1 MAVDRDKVLQT
12 AQKLVERK
20 RFDKAIVEYQ
30 KLVAED
36 PKDVRTLLKIGDLYL
51 KTEEY
56 VEAIT
61 TYERVGQFYSLQGFA
76 LKAIAV
82 YKQIREIIHKHVP
95 QYEDRFGHIVPRL
108 AEIYTQLGLT
118 SDALAAYD
126 EVATRLL
133 RAGRDRDAID
143 IFKRV
148 VDLDPNNPLAYLR
161 LAEALIRV
169 RDYDGAIQRFGTAAE
184 LLLKLGR
191 RDDALK
197 VVERLLQHR
206 PDARFARMAAE
217 IYLDRGDPSDGM
229 SALTKLQIAFKEN
242 PRDLETLALL
252 ARAFDLLG
260 QPAKAIEVQK
270 ESARIAK
277 EAGRVDQFT
286 ALISALVARAPN
298 DEGVRQLA
306 AQLVPS
312 SRSTRASI
320 DVEIDEDDEDDEDD
334 EAEEL
339 EVEDAEPSS
348 AAPIPLRASQPS
360 TSPVASPRQLV
371 AHAES
376 LRRDRQYDK
385 AIALLKGGVARL
397 PGARELRE
405 KLCDILIEAGD
416 QDGAVEQMLAFAQQL
431 SGEGAVDDAAR
442 LLDEVLLLE
451 PGNAQA
457 TEMLNL
463 LGYAVPQEDE
473 LADEEHTGPEVSPT
487 AGENDAYASEVPS
500 QDLYDPDAPLP
511 AYTLDEDG
519 VVEALPRRPQLVTH
533 LDDPFANEPPLPSF
547 PIDDVEEVEDVEDV
561 EPLEE
566 LEDVDDEEETASVN
580 PSRSPGHPLAV
591 AASQAPPAPSS
602 MPPPPVL
609 AAPPALYS
617 PASGRPASVRPAS
630 ARSVPP
636 GSLRRADALD
646 EDALEEVEFFA
657 QHGMFEEARNILE
670 EQLARLPNHP
680 LLMERLREVTELAS
694 ETHVA
699 RAATDNESGTRA
711 VPRGSER
718 PDEDRAFD
726 IAESLKMIDELEIAP
741 GSVTGVQDDPRQ
753 ISVESVFEQ
762 FKAGVAA
769 QISESDAST
778 HYDLGVA
785 YKEMG
790 LYADAIAEFELAARD
805 PGRECVCQSMI
816 GVTHLQM
823 GNIEAGIDALI
834 RGLHASHKTVEQ
846 ELALTYEIANAYEM
860 RGVPEQA
867 LYYFQRVARMSPSYS
882 DPRGSVAER
891 LRRIDVPKPAA
902 RAVGAEMIADEFDAA
917 FDDLLPS
924 GKLP

>member
-30 KLVAED
+30 KLVADD

-148 VDLDPNNPLAYLR
+148 VDLDTNNPLAYLR

-169 RDYDGAIQRFGTAAE
+169 RDYDAAIQRFGTAAE

-277 EAGRVDQFT
+277 EAGRVDQFAALVS
-286 ALISALVARAPN
+286 ALITRAPN

-306 AQLVPS
+306 SQIAPS

-320 DVEIDEDDEDDEDD
+320 DVELDEGEDDE

-339 EVEDAEPSS
+339 DVEDDEPAS
-348 AAPIPLRASQPS
+348 AVPIPLRASQPS
-360 TSPVASPRQLV
+360 TSPIASPRQLV

-376 LRRDRQYDK
+376 LRRDRQYEK
-385 AIALLKGGVARL
+385 AVALLKGGVARL
-397 PGARELRE
+397 PAARELRE
-405 KLCDILIEAGD
+405 KLCDVLIEAGD
-416 QDGAVEQMLAFAQQL
+416 QDAAVEQMLAFAQQL
-431 SGEGAVDDAAR
+431 ASEDAVDDAAR
-442 LLDEVLLLE
+442 LLDEVLLLD

-473 LADEEHTGPEVSPT
+473 LADEEHAEPEASPT

-519 VVEALPRRPQLVTH
+519 VVEALPRRPELVTH

-547 PIDDVEEVEDVEDV
+547 PIEDVEEVEDVE
-561 EPLEE
+561 E
-566 LEDVDDEEETASVN
+566 LEAIDEEEEETASVN
-580 PSRSPGHPLAV
+580 PSRVPEHPLAV
-591 AASQAPPAPSS
+591 AASQAPPPASS
-602 MPPPPVL
+602 IPPPPVL
-609 AAPPALYS
+609 AAPPPALYS
-617 PASGRPASVRPAS
+617 PVSGRPASVRPAS
-630 ARSVPP
+630 GRSVPP

-657 QHGMFEEARNILE
+657 QHGMFDEARNILE

-694 ETHVA
+694 DARGVV

-726 IAESLKMIDELEIAP
+726 IAESLKMIDELEVVP

-790 LYADAIAEFELAARD
+790 LYADAIGEFELAARD

-917 FDDLLPS
+917 FDDMLPS

>member
-20 RFDKAIVEYQ
+20 RYDKAIAEYQ

-229 SALTKLQIAFKEN
+229 AALTKLQIAFKEN

-277 EAGRVDQFT
+277 EAGRVDQLT
-286 ALISALVARAPN
+286 ALVSALVARAPN

-312 SRSTRASI
+312 SRGTRASI
-320 DVEIDEDDEDDEDD
+320 DVELDEDDED

-348 AAPIPLRASQPS
+348 AAPIPLRAAQPS
-360 TSPVASPRQLV
+360 TAPVTSPRQLV

-376 LRRDRQYDK
+376 LRRERQYDK
-385 AIALLKGGVARL
+385 AVALLKGGVARL
-397 PGARELRE
+397 PAARELRE

-416 QDGAVEQMLAFAQQL
+416 QDGAIEQMLAFAQQL

-451 PGNAQA
+451 PGHVQA

-473 LADEEHTGPEVSPT
+473 LSDEEHTGPEVSPT
-487 AGENDAYASEVPS
+487 ANDAYASEVPS

-519 VVEALPRRPQLVTH
+519 VVEALPRRPELVTH

-547 PIDDVEEVEDVEDV
+547 PIDDVEEVEDVE
-561 EPLEE
+561 PLEE
-566 LEDVDDEEETASVN
+566 LEDIDDEEETASVV

-609 AAPPALYS
+609 APPPALYS
-617 PASGRPASVRPAS
+617 PAPPRPASVRPAS
-630 ARSVPP
+630 GRSVPP
-636 GSLRRADALD
+636 GSGRRADALD

-694 ETHVA
+694 QTRGA

-726 IAESLKMIDELEIAP
+726 IAESLKMIDELEVAP

-769 QISESDAST
+769 QISEGDAST

-816 GVTHLQM
+816 GVTYLQM

-846 ELALTYEIANAYEM
+846 ELALTYEIADAYEM

>member
-20 RFDKAIVEYQ
+20 RFDKAIAEYQ

-286 ALISALVARAPN
+286 ALVCALVARAPN

-306 AQLVPS
+306 AQLAPS
-312 SRSTRASI
+312 SKSTRASI
-320 DVEIDEDDEDDEDD
+320 DIEIDEDDE

-360 TSPVASPRQLV
+360 TAPVASPRQLV

-376 LRRDRQYDK
+376 LRRDRQYEK
-385 AIALLKGGVARL
+385 AIALLKGGIARL
-397 PGARELRE
+397 PAVRELRE
-405 KLCDILIEAGD
+405 KLCDVLIEAGD

-442 LLDEVLLLE
+442 LLDEVLLLD
-451 PGNAQA
+451 PGHAQA

-473 LADEEHTGPEVSPT
+473 LADEEHTGPEVSPA

-519 VVEALPRRPQLVTH
+519 VVEALPRRPHLVTH

-547 PIDDVEEVEDVEDV
+547 PIDDVEEVEDV

-580 PSRSPGHPLAV
+580 PSRSPGHPLAI

-617 PASGRPASVRPAS
+617 PASSRPASG
-630 ARSVPP
+630 RSVPP

-680 LLMERLREVTELAS
+680 LLMERLREVTELSSDAR
-694 ETHVA
+694 VA
-699 RAATDNESGTRA
+699 RAATDNESGTRV

-726 IAESLKMIDELEIAP
+726 IAESLKMIDELEVAP

-769 QISESDAST
+769 QISEGDAST

-860 RGVPEQA
+860 RGLPEQA

>member
-20 RFDKAIVEYQ
+20 RFDKAIAEYQ
-30 KLVAED
+30 KLVADD

-169 RDYDGAIQRFGTAAE
+169 RDYDAAIQRFGTAAE

-217 IYLDRGDPSDGM
+217 IYLDRGDQSDAM

-286 ALISALVARAPN
+286 ALVSALITRAPN

-306 AQLVPS
+306 SQIAPS
-312 SRSTRASI
+312 SRNTRASI
-320 DVEIDEDDEDDEDD
+320 DVELEEEEDE

-339 EVEDAEPSS
+339 DVEDDEPAS
-348 AAPIPLRASQPS
+348 AVPIPLRASQPS
-360 TSPVASPRQLV
+360 TSPIASPRQLV

-385 AIALLKGGVARL
+385 AVALLKGGVARL
-397 PGARELRE
+397 PAARELRE
-405 KLCDILIEAGD
+405 KLCDVLIEAGD
-416 QDGAVEQMLAFAQQL
+416 QDAAVEQMLAFAQQL
-431 SGEGAVDDAAR
+431 ASEDAVDDAAR
-442 LLDEVLLLE
+442 LLDEVLLLD
-451 PGNAQA
+451 PDNAQA

-463 LGYAVPQEDE
+463 LGYAVPQEEE
-473 LADEEHTGPEVSPT
+473 LAEEDAAGLEASPT

-519 VVEALPRRPQLVTH
+519 VVEALPRRPELVTH

-547 PIDDVEEVEDVEDV
+547 PIEDVEEVEDVE
-561 EPLEE
+561 E
-566 LEDVDDEEETASVN
+566 LEAIDDEEEETASVN
-580 PSRSPGHPLAV
+580 PSRAPEHPLAV
-591 AASQAPPAPSS
+591 AASQAPPPASS
-602 MPPPPVL
+602 IPPPPVL
-609 AAPPALYS
+609 AAPPPALYS
-617 PASGRPASVRPAS
+617 PVSGRPASVRPVS
-630 ARSVPP
+630 GRSVPP

-657 QHGMFEEARNILE
+657 QHGMFDEARNILE

-694 ETHVA
+694 DARVV

-726 IAESLKMIDELEIAP
+726 IAESLKMIDELEVVP

-790 LYADAIAEFELAARD
+790 LYADAIGEFELAARD

-823 GNIEAGIDALI
+823 GDIEAGIDALI

-917 FDDLLPS
+917 FDDMLPS

>member
-30 KLVAED
+30 KLVADD

-148 VDLDPNNPLAYLR
+148 VDLDTNNPLAYLR

-169 RDYDGAIQRFGTAAE
+169 RDYDAAIQRFGTAAE

-277 EAGRVDQFT
+277 EAGRVDQFAALVS
-286 ALISALVARAPN
+286 ALITRAPN

-306 AQLVPS
+306 SQIAPS

-320 DVEIDEDDEDDEDD
+320 DVELDEGEGDDE

-339 EVEDAEPSS
+339 DVEDDEPAS
-348 AAPIPLRASQPS
+348 AVPIPLRASQPS
-360 TSPVASPRQLV
+360 TSPIASPRQLV

-385 AIALLKGGVARL
+385 AVALLKGGVARL
-397 PGARELRE
+397 PAARELRE
-405 KLCDILIEAGD
+405 KLCDVLIEAGD
-416 QDGAVEQMLAFAQQL
+416 QDAAVEQMLAFAQQL
-431 SGEGAVDDAAR
+431 ASEDAVDDAAR
-442 LLDEVLLLE
+442 LLDEVLLLD

-473 LADEEHTGPEVSPT
+473 LADEEHAEPEASPT

-519 VVEALPRRPQLVTH
+519 VVEALPRRPELVTH

-547 PIDDVEEVEDVEDV
+547 PIEDVEEVEDVE
-561 EPLEE
+561 E
-566 LEDVDDEEETASVN
+566 LEAIDDEEEETASVN
-580 PSRSPGHPLAV
+580 PSRAPEHPLAV
-591 AASQAPPAPSS
+591 AASQAPPPASS
-602 MPPPPVL
+602 IPPPPVL
-609 AAPPALYS
+609 AAPPPALYS
-617 PASGRPASVRPAS
+617 PVSGRPASVRPAS
-630 ARSVPP
+630 GRSVPP

-657 QHGMFEEARNILE
+657 QHGMFDEARNILE

-694 ETHVA
+694 DARGVV

-726 IAESLKMIDELEIAP
+726 IAESLKMIDELEVVP
-741 GSVTGVQDDPRQ
+741 SSVTGVQDDPRQ

-790 LYADAIAEFELAARD
+790 LYADAIGEFELAARD

-917 FDDLLPS
+917 FDDMLPS

>member
-20 RFDKAIVEYQ
+20 RFDKAIAEYQ
-30 KLVAED
+30 KLVADD

-169 RDYDGAIQRFGTAAE
+169 RDYDAAIQRFGTAAE

-242 PRDLETLALL
+242 PKDLETLALL

-286 ALISALVARAPN
+286 ALVSALITRAPN

-306 AQLVPS
+306 AQIAPS
-312 SRSTRASI
+312 SRNTRASI
-320 DVEIDEDDEDDEDD
+320 DVELDEEEDEDE

-339 EVEDAEPSS
+339 DVEDDEPAS
-348 AAPIPLRASQPS
+348 AVPIPLRASQPS
-360 TSPVASPRQLV
+360 TSPIASPRQLV

-385 AIALLKGGVARL
+385 AVALLKGGVARL
-397 PGARELRE
+397 PAARELRE
-405 KLCDILIEAGD
+405 KLCDVLIEAGD
-416 QDGAVEQMLAFAQQL
+416 QDAAVEQMLAFAQQL
-431 SGEGAVDDAAR
+431 ASEDAVDDAAR
-442 LLDEVLLLE
+442 LLDEVLLLD

-473 LADEEHTGPEVSPT
+473 LAEEDAAGPEASPMV
-487 AGENDAYASEVPS
+487 GENDAYASEVPS

-519 VVEALPRRPQLVTH
+519 VVEALPRRPELVTH

-547 PIDDVEEVEDVEDV
+547 PIEDVEEVEDVE
-561 EPLEE
+561 E
-566 LEDVDDEEETASVN
+566 LEAIDDEEEETASVN
-580 PSRSPGHPLAV
+580 PSRVPEHPLAV
-591 AASQAPPAPSS
+591 AASQAPPPASS
-602 MPPPPVL
+602 IPPPPVL
-609 AAPPALYS
+609 AAPPPALYS
-617 PASGRPASVRPAS
+617 PVSGRPASVRPVS
-630 ARSVPP
+630 GRSVPP

-694 ETHVA
+694 DPQVVRT
-699 RAATDNESGTRA
+699 ATDNESGTRA

-726 IAESLKMIDELEIAP
+726 IAESLKMIDELEVVP

-790 LYADAIAEFELAARD
+790 LYADAIGEFELAARD

-917 FDDLLPS
+917 FDDMLPS

>member
-1 MAVDRDKVLQT
+1 VAVDRDKVLQT

-20 RFDKAIVEYQ
+20 RFDKAIAEYQ
-30 KLVAED
+30 KLVADD

-169 RDYDGAIQRFGTAAE
+169 RDYDAAIQRFGTAAE

-242 PRDLETLALL
+242 PKDLETLALL

-286 ALISALVARAPN
+286 ALISALITRAPN

-306 AQLVPS
+306 AQIAPS
-312 SRSTRASI
+312 SRNTRASI
-320 DVEIDEDDEDDEDD
+320 DVELEEEDEEAEDE

-339 EVEDAEPSS
+339 DVEDDEPAS
-348 AAPIPLRASQPS
+348 AVPIPLRASQPS
-360 TSPVASPRQLV
+360 TSPIASPRQLV

-385 AIALLKGGVARL
+385 AVALLKGGVARL
-397 PGARELRE
+397 PAARELRE
-405 KLCDILIEAGD
+405 KLCDVLIEAGD
-416 QDGAVEQMLAFAQQL
+416 QDAAVEQMLAFAQQL
-431 SGEGAVDDAAR
+431 ASEDAVDDAAR
-442 LLDEVLLLE
+442 LLDEVLLLD

-463 LGYAVPQEDE
+463 LGYAVPQEEE
-473 LADEEHTGPEVSPT
+473 LAEEDAAGPEASPT

-519 VVEALPRRPQLVTH
+519 VVEALPRRPELVTH

-547 PIDDVEEVEDVEDV
+547 PIEDVEEVEDVE
-561 EPLEE
+561 E
-566 LEDVDDEEETASVN
+566 LEAIDDEEEETASVN
-580 PSRSPGHPLAV
+580 PSRVPEHPLAV
-591 AASQAPPAPSS
+591 AASQAPPPASS
-602 MPPPPVL
+602 IPPPPVL
-609 AAPPALYS
+609 AAPPPALYS
-617 PASGRPASVRPAS
+617 PVSGRPASVRPVS
-630 ARSVPP
+630 GRSVPP

-657 QHGMFEEARNILE
+657 QHGMFDEARNILE

-694 ETHVA
+694 DARGVV

-726 IAESLKMIDELEIAP
+726 IAESLKMIDELEVVP

-790 LYADAIAEFELAARD
+790 LYADAIGEFELAARD

-867 LYYFQRVARMSPSYS
+867 LYYFQRVARMSPSYG

-917 FDDLLPS
+917 FDDMLPS

>member
-1 MAVDRDKVLQT
+1 M
-12 AQKLVERK
+12 
-20 RFDKAIVEYQ
+20 
-30 KLVAED
+30 
-36 PKDVRTLLKIGDLYL
+36 
-51 KTEEY
+51 
-56 VEAIT
+56 
-61 TYERVGQFYSLQGFA
+61 
-76 LKAIAV
+76 
-82 YKQIREIIHKHVP
+82 
-95 QYEDRFGHIVPRL
+95 
-108 AEIYTQLGLT
+108 
-118 SDALAAYD
+118 
-126 EVATRLL
+126 
-133 RAGRDRDAID
+133 
-143 IFKRV
+143 
-148 VDLDPNNPLAYLR
+148 
-161 LAEALIRV
+161 
-169 RDYDGAIQRFGTAAE
+169 
-184 LLLKLGR
+184 
-191 RDDALK
+191 
-197 VVERLLQHR
+197 VERLLQHR

-277 EAGRVDQFT
+277 EAGRVDHFAALVS
-286 ALISALVARAPN
+286 ALITRAPN

-306 AQLVPS
+306 SQIAPS

-320 DVEIDEDDEDDEDD
+320 DVELDEGEGEGDDE

-339 EVEDAEPSS
+339 DVEDDEPAS
-348 AAPIPLRASQPS
+348 AVPIPLRASQPS
-360 TSPVASPRQLV
+360 TSPIASPRQLV

-385 AIALLKGGVARL
+385 AVALLKGGVARL
-397 PGARELRE
+397 PAARELRE
-405 KLCDILIEAGD
+405 KLCDVLIEAGD
-416 QDGAVEQMLAFAQQL
+416 QDAAVEQMLAFAQQL
-431 SGEGAVDDAAR
+431 ASEDAVDDAAR
-442 LLDEVLLLE
+442 LLDEVLLLD

-473 LADEEHTGPEVSPT
+473 LADEEHAEPEASPT

-519 VVEALPRRPQLVTH
+519 VVEALPRRPELVTH

-547 PIDDVEEVEDVEDV
+547 PIEDVEEVEDVE
-561 EPLEE
+561 E
-566 LEDVDDEEETASVN
+566 LEAIDDEEEETASVN
-580 PSRSPGHPLAV
+580 PSRAPEHPLAV
-591 AASQAPPAPSS
+591 AASQAPPPASS
-602 MPPPPVL
+602 IPPPPVL
-609 AAPPALYS
+609 AAPPPALYS
-617 PASGRPASVRPAS
+617 PVSGRPASVRPAS
-630 ARSVPP
+630 GRSVPP

-657 QHGMFEEARNILE
+657 QHGMFDEARNILE

-694 ETHVA
+694 DARGVV

-726 IAESLKMIDELEIAP
+726 IAESLKMIDELEVVP

-790 LYADAIAEFELAARD
+790 LYADAIGEFELAARD

-917 FDDLLPS
+917 FDDMLPS

>member
-20 RFDKAIVEYQ
+20 RYDKAIAEYQ

-277 EAGRVDQFT
+277 EAGRADQFA
-286 ALISALVARAPN
+286 ALVSALVARAPN

-312 SRSTRASI
+312 SRGTRASI
-320 DVEIDEDDEDDEDD
+320 DVEIDEDDED

-339 EVEDAEPSS
+339 EVEDVEPAS
-348 AAPIPLRASQPS
+348 AAPIPLRAAQPS
-360 TSPVASPRQLV
+360 TTPVTSPRQLV

-376 LRRDRQYDK
+376 LRRERQYDK
-385 AIALLKGGVARL
+385 AVALLKGGVARL
-397 PGARELRE
+397 PAARELRE

-416 QDGAVEQMLAFAQQL
+416 QDGAIEQMLAFAQQL

-451 PGNAQA
+451 PGHAQA

-473 LADEEHTGPEVSPT
+473 LSDEEHTGAEISPT
-487 AGENDAYASEVPS
+487 ANDAYASEVPS

-519 VVEALPRRPQLVTH
+519 VVEALPRRPELVTH

-547 PIDDVEEVEDVEDV
+547 PIDDVEEVEDVE
-561 EPLEE
+561 PLEE
-566 LEDVDDEEETASVN
+566 LEDIDDEEETASVN
-580 PSRSPGHPLAV
+580 PSRSPAHPLAV

-617 PASGRPASVRPAS
+617 PAPPRPASVRPAS
-630 ARSVPP
+630 GRSVPP
-636 GSLRRADALD
+636 GSGRRADALD

-694 ETHVA
+694 ETRGE

-726 IAESLKMIDELEIAP
+726 IAESLKMIDELEVAP

-769 QISESDAST
+769 QISEGDAST

-816 GVTHLQM
+816 GVTYLQM

-846 ELALTYEIANAYEM
+846 ELALTYEIADAYEM
-860 RGVPEQA
+860 RGAPEQA

>member
-12 AQKLVERK
+12 AQKFVERK

-51 KTEEY
+51 RTEEY

-95 QYEDRFGHIVPRL
+95 QHEDRFGHIVPRL

-169 RDYDGAIQRFGTAAE
+169 RDYDAAIQRFGTAAE

-277 EAGRVDQFT
+277 EAGRLDQFNV
-286 ALISALVARAPN
+286 LVSALVARAPN

-306 AQLVPS
+306 SQVGPA
-312 SRSTRASI
+312 RSTRASI
-320 DVEIDEDDEDDEDD
+320 DVELDEDEGDEP
-334 EAEEL
+334 EEL

-360 TSPVASPRQLV
+360 TTPVASPRQLV

-376 LRRDRQYDK
+376 FRRDRQYDK
-385 AIALLKGGVARL
+385 AVALLRGGIARL
-397 PGARELRE
+397 PAARELRE

-416 QDGAVEQMLAFAQQL
+416 QDGAVEEMLAFAHQL
-431 SGEGAVDDAAR
+431 AGEDAVDEAAR
-442 LLDEVLLLE
+442 LLDEVLLLD

-463 LGYAVPQEDE
+463 LGYAVPQEEE

-487 AGENDAYASEVPS
+487 SGENDAYASEVPS

-547 PIDDVEEVEDVEDV
+547 PIDDVEEVEEVEDV
-561 EPLEE
+561 EEVEE
-566 LEDVDDEEETASVN
+566 DDDDEETASVN
-580 PSRSPGHPLAV
+580 PSRSPAHPLAV
-591 AASQAPPAPSS
+591 AASQAPPAPSPSS

-617 PASGRPASVRPAS
+617 PSSVRPASVRPASARPAS

-657 QHGMFEEARNILE
+657 QHGMFEEARNLLE

-694 ETHVA
+694 QTRV
-699 RAATDNESGTRA
+699 ATDNQSGTRV

-726 IAESLKMIDELEIAP
+726 IAESLKMIDELEVAP

-753 ISVESVFEQ
+753 VSVESVFEQ

-769 QISESDAST
+769 QVSESDAST

-790 LYADAIAEFELAARD
+790 LYADAIAEFELASRD

-823 GNIEAGIDALI
+823 GDIEAGIDALI

-860 RGVPEQA
+860 LGVPEQA

-902 RAVGAEMIADEFDAA
+902 RAVGAEMIADEFDSA

>member
-20 RFDKAIVEYQ
+20 RFDKAIAEYQ
-30 KLVAED
+30 KLVADD

-169 RDYDGAIQRFGTAAE
+169 RDYDAAIQRFGTAAE

-242 PRDLETLALL
+242 PKDLETLALL

-286 ALISALVARAPN
+286 ALISALITRAPN

-306 AQLVPS
+306 AQIAPS
-312 SRSTRASI
+312 SRNTRASI
-320 DVEIDEDDEDDEDD
+320 DVELEEEENEEAE

-339 EVEDAEPSS
+339 DVEDDEPAS
-348 AAPIPLRASQPS
+348 AVPIPLRASQPS
-360 TSPVASPRQLV
+360 TSPIASPRQLV

-385 AIALLKGGVARL
+385 AVALLKGGVARL
-397 PGARELRE
+397 PAARELRE
-405 KLCDILIEAGD
+405 KLCDVLIEAGD
-416 QDGAVEQMLAFAQQL
+416 QDAAVEQMLAFAQQL
-431 SGEGAVDDAAR
+431 ASEDAVDDAAR
-442 LLDEVLLLE
+442 LLDEVLLLD

-463 LGYAVPQEDE
+463 LGYAVPQEEE
-473 LADEEHTGPEVSPT
+473 LAEEDAAGPGASPT

-519 VVEALPRRPQLVTH
+519 VVEALPRRPELVTH

-547 PIDDVEEVEDVEDV
+547 PIEDVEEVEDVE
-561 EPLEE
+561 E
-566 LEDVDDEEETASVN
+566 LEAIDDEEEETASVN
-580 PSRSPGHPLAV
+580 PSRVPEHPLAV
-591 AASQAPPAPSS
+591 AASQAPPPASS
-602 MPPPPVL
+602 IPPPPVL
-609 AAPPALYS
+609 AAPPPALYS
-617 PASGRPASVRPAS
+617 PVSGRPASVRPVS
-630 ARSVPP
+630 GRSVPP

-657 QHGMFEEARNILE
+657 QHGMFDEARNILE

-694 ETHVA
+694 DARGVV

-726 IAESLKMIDELEIAP
+726 IAESLKMIDELEVVP

-790 LYADAIAEFELAARD
+790 LYADAIGEFELAARD

-867 LYYFQRVARMSPSYS
+867 LYYFQRVARMSPSYG

-917 FDDLLPS
+917 FDDMLPS

>member
-12 AQKLVERK
+12 AQKFVERK
-20 RFDKAIVEYQ
+20 RFDKAIAEYQ

-51 KTEEY
+51 RTEEY

-118 SDALAAYD
+118 SDALTAYD

-169 RDYDGAIQRFGTAAE
+169 RDYDAAIQRFGTAAE

-277 EAGRVDQFT
+277 EAGRVDQFAT
-286 ALISALVARAPN
+286 LVAALVARAPN

-306 AQLVPS
+306 AQLAPNA
-312 SRSTRASI
+312 RNTRASI
-320 DVEIDEDDEDDEDD
+320 DVELEEDEDAD
-334 EAEEL
+334 AEEL

-348 AAPIPLRASQPS
+348 AAPIPLRASQP
-360 TSPVASPRQLV
+360 TTAPVASPRQLV
-371 AHAES
+371 AHAEN
-376 LRRDRQYDK
+376 LRRDHQYDK
-385 AIALLKGGVARL
+385 AITLLKGGVARL
-397 PGARELRE
+397 PSARELRE

-416 QDGAVEQMLAFAQQL
+416 QDGAVEQMLEFAEQL

-442 LLDEVLLLE
+442 LLDEVLLLD

-473 LADEEHTGPEVSPT
+473 LADEEHTGPEVSPP
-487 AGENDAYASEVPS
+487 ASENDAYASEVPS

-511 AYTLDEDG
+511 AYTLDEEG

-547 PIDDVEEVEDVEDV
+547 PIDDVEEVEEVEDVEDV
-561 EPLEE
+561 E
-566 LEDVDDEEETASVN
+566 DDDEETASVH

-591 AASQAPPAPSS
+591 AASQAPPAPSPSS

-617 PASGRPASVRPAS
+617 PASSRPPPARPAS
-630 ARSVPP
+630 ARPASGRSVPP
-636 GSLRRADALD
+636 GSRRADALD

-694 ETHVA
+694 QT
-699 RAATDNESGTRA
+699 RAATDNQSGTRV

-726 IAESLKMIDELEIAP
+726 IAESLKMIDELEVAP

-769 QISESDAST
+769 QISEGDAST

-790 LYADAIAEFELAARD
+790 LYADAIAEFELASRD

-902 RAVGAEMIADEFDAA
+902 RAVGAEMLADEFDAA

>member
-12 AQKLVERK
+12 AQKFVERK
-20 RFDKAIVEYQ
+20 RFDKAIAEYQ
-30 KLVAED
+30 KLVADD

-169 RDYDGAIQRFGTAAE
+169 RDYDVAIQRFGTAAE

-217 IYLDRGDPSDGM
+217 IYLDRGDGSDGM

-286 ALISALVARAPN
+286 ALVSALITRAPN

-306 AQLVPS
+306 AQIAPS
-312 SRSTRASI
+312 SRNTRASI
-320 DVEIDEDDEDDEDD
+320 DVELDENDEDD

-339 EVEDAEPSS
+339 DVEDDEPAS
-348 AAPIPLRASQPS
+348 AVPIPLRASQPS
-360 TSPVASPRQLV
+360 TSPIASPRQLV

-376 LRRDRQYDK
+376 FRRDRQYDK

-397 PGARELRE
+397 PAARELRE
-405 KLCDILIEAGD
+405 KLCDVLIEAGD

-431 SGEGAVDDAAR
+431 ASEDAVDDAAR

-451 PGNAQA
+451 PGHVQA

-463 LGYAVPQEDE
+463 LGYAVAQEEE
-473 LADEEHTGPEVSPT
+473 LAEEEHAEAEASPT

-519 VVEALPRRPQLVTH
+519 VVEALPRRPELVTH

-547 PIDDVEEVEDVEDV
+547 PIDDVEEVEDVE
-561 EPLEE
+561 ELEE
-566 LEDVDDEEETASVN
+566 IEEEEETASVH
-580 PSRSPGHPLAV
+580 PSRSPEHPLAV
-591 AASQAPPAPSS
+591 AASQAPPPASS
-602 MPPPPVL
+602 IPPPPVL

-617 PASGRPASVRPAS
+617 PAPGRPASVRPAPG
-630 ARSVPP
+630 RSVPP

-657 QHGMFEEARNILE
+657 QHGMFDEARNILE

-680 LLMERLREVTELAS
+680 LLMERLREVTELSS
-694 ETHVA
+694 EA
-699 RAATDNESGTRA
+699 RGERAATDNESGTRV

-726 IAESLKMIDELEIAP
+726 IAESLKMIDELEVAP

-769 QISESDAST
+769 QISEGDAST

-790 LYADAIAEFELAARD
+790 LYADAIGEFELAARD

-867 LYYFQRVARMSPSYS
+867 LYYFQRVARMSPSYN

>member
-20 RFDKAIVEYQ
+20 RFDKAIAEYQ
-30 KLVAED
+30 KLVADD

-169 RDYDGAIQRFGTAAE
+169 RDYDAAIQRFGTAAE

-242 PRDLETLALL
+242 PKDLETLALL

-286 ALISALVARAPN
+286 ALVSALITRAPN

-306 AQLVPS
+306 SQIAPS
-312 SRSTRASI
+312 SRNTRASI
-320 DVEIDEDDEDDEDD
+320 DVELEEEEDD

-339 EVEDAEPSS
+339 DVEDDEPAS
-348 AAPIPLRASQPS
+348 AVPIPLRASQPS
-360 TSPVASPRQLV
+360 TSPIASPRQLV

-397 PGARELRE
+397 PSARELRE
-405 KLCDILIEAGD
+405 KLCDVLIEAGD
-416 QDGAVEQMLAFAQQL
+416 QDGAVEQMLGFAQQL
-431 SGEGAVDDAAR
+431 ASEDAVDDAAR

-451 PGNAQA
+451 PGHAQA

-473 LADEEHTGPEVSPT
+473 LTDEEHGPEASPA

-519 VVEALPRRPQLVTH
+519 VVEALPRRPELVTH

-547 PIDDVEEVEDVEDV
+547 PIEDVEEVEDVE
-561 EPLEE
+561 E
-566 LEDVDDEEETASVN
+566 LEAIDDEEEETASVN
-580 PSRSPGHPLAV
+580 PSRSPEHPLAV
-591 AASQAPPAPSS
+591 AASQAPPPASS
-602 MPPPPVL
+602 IPPPPVL

-617 PASGRPASVRPAS
+617 PVSGRPASVRPAS
-630 ARSVPP
+630 GRSVPP
-636 GSLRRADALD
+636 GSRRADALD

-680 LLMERLREVTELAS
+680 LLMERLREVTELSS
-694 ETHVA
+694 EPEVG
-699 RAATDNESGTRA
+699 RAATDNESGTRV

-726 IAESLKMIDELEIAP
+726 IAESLKMIDELEVAP

-790 LYADAIAEFELAARD
+790 LYADAIGEFELAARD

>member
-20 RFDKAIVEYQ
+20 RFDKAIAEYQ
-30 KLVAED
+30 KLVADD

-169 RDYDGAIQRFGTAAE
+169 RDYDVAIQRFGTAAE

-206 PDARFARMAAE
+206 PDARFARMSAE

-286 ALISALVARAPN
+286 ALVSALITRAPN

-306 AQLVPS
+306 SQIAPS
-312 SRSTRASI
+312 SRNTRSSI
-320 DVEIDEDDEDDEDD
+320 DVELDENGDEDE

-339 EVEDAEPSS
+339 DVEDDEPAS
-348 AAPIPLRASQPS
+348 AVPIPLRASQPS
-360 TSPVASPRQLV
+360 TSPIASPRQLV

-385 AIALLKGGVARL
+385 AVALLKGGVARL
-397 PGARELRE
+397 PAARELRE
-405 KLCDILIEAGD
+405 KLCDVLIEAGD
-416 QDGAVEQMLAFAQQL
+416 QDAAVEQMLAFAQQL
-431 SGEGAVDDAAR
+431 ASEDAVDDAAR
-442 LLDEVLLLE
+442 LLDEVLLLD

-473 LADEEHTGPEVSPT
+473 LADEEHAEPEPSPT

-519 VVEALPRRPQLVTH
+519 VVEALPRRPELVTH

-547 PIDDVEEVEDVEDV
+547 PIEDVEEVEDVE
-561 EPLEE
+561 E
-566 LEDVDDEEETASVN
+566 LEAIDDEEEETASVN
-580 PSRSPGHPLAV
+580 PSRAPEHPLAV
-591 AASQAPPAPSS
+591 AASQAPPPASS
-602 MPPPPVL
+602 IPPPPVL
-609 AAPPALYS
+609 AVPPPALYS
-617 PASGRPASVRPAS
+617 PVSGRPASVRPAS
-630 ARSVPP
+630 GRSVPP

-657 QHGMFEEARNILE
+657 QHGMFDEARNILE

-694 ETHVA
+694 DARVVV

-726 IAESLKMIDELEIAP
+726 IAESLKMIDELEVVP

-790 LYADAIAEFELAARD
+790 LYADAIGEFELAARD

-917 FDDLLPS
+917 FDDMLPS

>member
-1 MAVDRDKVLQT
+1 MAVDRDKVLQA

-20 RFDKAIVEYQ
+20 RFDRAIAEYQ

-51 KTEEY
+51 KMEEY

-126 EVATRLL
+126 EVATRLV

-148 VDLDPNNPLAYLR
+148 VDLDPNNPLPYLR
-161 LAEALIRV
+161 LAETLIRV

-184 LLLKLGR
+184 ILLKLGR

-217 IYLDRGDPSDGM
+217 IYLDRGDASDGM

-286 ALISALVARAPN
+286 ALVSALLARAPN

-306 AQLVPS
+306 SQLAPS
-312 SRSTRASI
+312 STDPRSSI
-320 DVEIDEDDEDDEDD
+320 DVELEEDDADDVDD
-334 EAEEL
+334 AEEL
-339 EVEDAEPSS
+339 ELEDAEPSS
-348 AAPIPLRASQPS
+348 AAPFPLRASQPS
-360 TSPVASPRQLV
+360 TAPVASPRQLA

-376 LRRDRQYDK
+376 FRRDREYDK
-385 AIALLKGGVARL
+385 AVALLKGGIARL
-397 PGARELRE
+397 PAARELRE
-405 KLCDILIEAGD
+405 KLCDVLIEAGD
-416 QDGAVEQMLAFAQQL
+416 QDGAIEQMIAFAQQL
-431 SGEGAVDDAAR
+431 SSEGAVDDAAR
-442 LLDEVLLLE
+442 LLDEVLLLDPE
-451 PGNAQA
+451 HAQA
-457 TEMLNL
+457 TEMLGQ
-463 LGYAVPQEDE
+463 LGYAVPQEEE
-473 LADEEHTGPEVSPT
+473 LAEEEP
-487 AGENDAYASEVPS
+487 AGREGSIAAVENEAYASEVPS
-500 QDLYDPDAPLP
+500 QELYDPDAPLP

-533 LDDPFANEPPLPSF
+533 LDDPFANEPPLPAY
-547 PIDDVEEVEDVEDV
+547 
-561 EPLEE
+561 E
-566 LEDVDDEEETASVN
+566 LEDEVEDEEETASVN

-591 AASQAPPAPSS
+591 AASQPPPS

-609 AAPPALYS
+609 VPPPATLYS
-617 PASGRPASVRPAS
+617 PASARPASVRPPS
-630 ARSVPP
+630 GRSVPP
-636 GSLRRADALD
+636 GSGRRADALD

-657 QHGMFEEARNILE
+657 QHGMFDEARVILE

-680 LLMERLREVTELAS
+680 LLMERLREVAELAS
-694 ETHVA
+694 QSRVTTE
-699 RAATDNESGTRA
+699 NESGTRV

-726 IAESLKMIDELEIAP
+726 IAESLKLIDELEVAP

-769 QISESDAST
+769 QVSESDAST

-790 LYADAIAEFELAARD
+790 LYGDAIAEFELAARD

-860 RGVPEQA
+860 RGVPDQA

-891 LRRIDVPKPAA
+891 IRRIDVPKPAA
-902 RAVGAEMIADEFDAA
+902 RAVGAEMLADEFDAA

>member
-20 RFDKAIVEYQ
+20 RFDKAIAEYQ
-30 KLVAED
+30 KLVADD

-169 RDYDGAIQRFGTAAE
+169 RDYDAAIQRFGTAAE

-217 IYLDRGDPSDGM
+217 IYLDRGDPSDAM

-286 ALISALVARAPN
+286 ALVSALLARAPN

-306 AQLVPS
+306 AQIAPS
-312 SRSTRASI
+312 SRNTRASI
-320 DVEIDEDDEDDEDD
+320 DVELEEDEDE

-339 EVEDAEPSS
+339 DVEDDEPAS
-348 AAPIPLRASQPS
+348 AVPIPLRASQPS
-360 TSPVASPRQLV
+360 TSPIASPRQIV

-397 PGARELRE
+397 PAARELRE
-405 KLCDILIEAGD
+405 KLCDVLIEAGD
-416 QDGAVEQMLAFAQQL
+416 QDAAVEQMLAFAQQL
-431 SGEGAVDDAAR
+431 ASEDAVDDAAR
-442 LLDEVLLLE
+442 LLDEVLLLD

-463 LGYAVPQEDE
+463 LGYAVPQEEE
-473 LADEEHTGPEVSPT
+473 LAEEDGPEASPT
-487 AGENDAYASEVPS
+487 GGENDAYASEVPS

-519 VVEALPRRPQLVTH
+519 VVEALPRRPELVTH

-547 PIDDVEEVEDVEDV
+547 PIEDVEEVEDVE
-561 EPLEE
+561 E
-566 LEDVDDEEETASVN
+566 LEAIDDEEEETASVN
-580 PSRSPGHPLAV
+580 PSRVPEHPLAV
-591 AASQAPPAPSS
+591 AASQAPPPASS
-602 MPPPPVL
+602 IPPPPVL
-609 AAPPALYS
+609 AAPPPALYS
-617 PASGRPASVRPAS
+617 PVSGRPASVRPVS
-630 ARSVPP
+630 GRSVPP

-657 QHGMFEEARNILE
+657 QHGMFDEARNILE

-694 ETHVA
+694 DARVVV

-726 IAESLKMIDELEIAP
+726 IAESLKMIDELEVVP

-790 LYADAIAEFELAARD
+790 LYADAIGEFELAARD

-917 FDDLLPS
+917 FDDMLPS

>member
-20 RFDKAIVEYQ
+20 RFDKAIAEYQ
-30 KLVAED
+30 KLVADD

-169 RDYDGAIQRFGTAAE
+169 RDYDAAIQRFGTAAE

-217 IYLDRGDPSDGM
+217 IYLDRGDQSDAM

-286 ALISALVARAPN
+286 ALVSALITRAPN

-306 AQLVPS
+306 SQIAPS
-312 SRSTRASI
+312 SRNTRASI
-320 DVEIDEDDEDDEDD
+320 DVELEEEEDE

-339 EVEDAEPSS
+339 DVEDDEPAS
-348 AAPIPLRASQPS
+348 AVPIPLRASQPS
-360 TSPVASPRQLV
+360 TSPIASPRQLV

-385 AIALLKGGVARL
+385 AVALLKGGVARL
-397 PGARELRE
+397 PAARELRE
-405 KLCDILIEAGD
+405 KLCDVLIEAGD
-416 QDGAVEQMLAFAQQL
+416 QDAAVEQMLAFAQQL
-431 SGEGAVDDAAR
+431 ASEDAVDDAAR
-442 LLDEVLLLE
+442 LLDEVLLLD
-451 PGNAQA
+451 PDNAQA

-463 LGYAVPQEDE
+463 LGYAVPQEEE
-473 LADEEHTGPEVSPT
+473 LAEEDAAGPEASPT

-519 VVEALPRRPQLVTH
+519 VVEALPRRPELVTH

-547 PIDDVEEVEDVEDV
+547 PIEDVEEVEDVE
-561 EPLEE
+561 E
-566 LEDVDDEEETASVN
+566 LEAIDDEEEEETASVN
-580 PSRSPGHPLAV
+580 PSRVPEHPLAV
-591 AASQAPPAPSS
+591 AASQAPPPASS
-602 MPPPPVL
+602 IPPPPVL
-609 AAPPALYS
+609 AAPPPALYS
-617 PASGRPASVRPAS
+617 PVSGRPASVRPVS
-630 ARSVPP
+630 GRSVPP

-657 QHGMFEEARNILE
+657 QHGMFDEARNILE

-680 LLMERLREVTELAS
+680 LLMERLREVTELTSDAR
-694 ETHVA
+694 VV

-726 IAESLKMIDELEIAP
+726 IAESLKMIDELEVVP

-790 LYADAIAEFELAARD
+790 LYADAIGEFELAARD

-823 GNIEAGIDALI
+823 GDIEAGIDALI

-917 FDDLLPS
+917 FDDMLPS